1 MFAKAEG
8 TNTLLHI
15 AASFGML
22 FAVKGGTTPMA
33 TTRYPYT
40 IFRPL
45 SVCKHNRLH
54 VVPLSGRPF
63 NFRRGHHD
71 RDASA

>member
-1 MFAKAEG
+1 MATHGKG

-22 FAVKGGTTPMA
+22 CAVKGGTTPMA

-40 IFRPL
+40 ILRPL

-63 NFRRGHHD
+63 NFRLE
-71 RDASA
+71 AP